1 LVAKLG
7 LARVPP
13 HGKMGVVT
21 AQALLPLQGLAGL
34 LPGTRAEP
42 AGDGVLFVPVERPPY
57 QWADLQQVPDD
68 GNRYEIIDGGLLVTP
83 PPDTEHADIA
93 EALRDVLRTG
103 APGGV
108 AVYTSALGVDLGSS
122 VPIPD
127 LVAFRRRPG
136 RRPAVDPADILLV
149 AEVVSAGRERVDH
162 ERKRRTYAA
171 AGIAHYWIVDRDPIR
186 LTVLCLRGMDYTEA
200 GRASG
205 EELLA
210 VTEPFPLAFRPADLL
225 R

>member
-1 LVAKLG
+1 
-7 LARVPP
+7 
-13 HGKMGVVT
+13 MT

-34 LPGTRAEP
+34 LPSTRAEP
-42 AGDGVLFVPVERPPY
+42 EGDGVLFVPVERPPFR
-57 QWADLQQVPDD
+57 WDDLQQVPDD

-93 EALRDVLRTG
+93 EALRDVLRAA
-103 APGGV
+103 APGRV
-108 AVYTSALGVDLGSS
+108 AVYTSALGVDLGTS

-127 LVAFRRRPG
+127 LVAFHRRTG
-136 RRPAVDPADILLV
+136 RRPAVDPADILLIV
-149 AEVVSAGRERVDH
+149 EVVSPSRERVDH
-162 ERKRRTYAA
+162 ERKRRAYAA

-186 LTVLCLRGMDYTEA
+186 VTALRLGDVDYTEA

-210 VTEPFPLAFRPADLL
+210 VTDPFPLAFRPADLL

>member
-1 LVAKLG
+1 
-7 LARVPP
+7 
-13 HGKMGVVT
+13 MT
-21 AQALLPLQGLAGL
+21 AQALLPLQGLAAL

-42 AGDGVLFVPVERPPY
+42 EGDAVLFVPVERPPFR
-57 QWADLQQVPDD
+57 WNDLQRVPDD

-93 EALRDVLRTG
+93 EALRDVLRAA
-103 APGGV
+103 APGEV
-108 AVYTSALGVDLGSS
+108 AVYTSALGVDLGTA

-127 LVAFRRRPG
+127 LVAFHRRSG
-136 RRPAVDPADILLV
+136 RRPAVDPTDILLV
-149 AEVVSAGRERVDH
+149 AEVVSPGRERVDH

-186 LTVLCLRGMDYTEA
+186 ITALRLGAMAYTEA

-205 EELLA
+205 DELLT
-210 VTEPFPLAFRPADLL
+210 VTDPFPLAFRPADLL

>member
-1 LVAKLG
+1 
-7 LARVPP
+7 
-13 HGKMGVVT
+13 MT

-42 AGDGVLFVPVERPPY
+42 EGDGVLFVPVERPPFRS
-57 QWADLQQVPDD
+57 ADLQQVPDD

-93 EALRDVLRTG
+93 EALRDVLRAA

-108 AVYTSALGVDLGSS
+108 AVYTSALGVDLGTS

-127 LVAFRRRPG
+127 LVAFHRRAG
-136 RRPAVDPADILLV
+136 RRPAVDPADILLI
-149 AEVVSAGRERVDH
+149 AEVVSPGRERVDH

-186 LTVLCLRGMDYTEA
+186 VTALRLGDVDYTEA

-205 EELLA
+205 AELLT
-210 VTEPFPLAFRPADLL
+210 VTDPFPLAFHPADLL
-225 R
+225 H